1 MVRAMRITVDYS
13 EEAPH
18 DGLVRNTPLQ
28 NCFSILNHLCW
39 SGEYQPRNFRSKMA
53 MFYLHLRNIV
63 ILITIAS
70 NGNIQMKDKTSPLDE
85 PGMTPPPVLPH
96 AGDTFPHT
104 AGACLD

>member
-1 MVRAMRITVDYS
+1 MRITVDYS

-39 SGEYQPRNFRSKMA
+39 NGEYQPHNFRSKMA

-85 PGMTPPPVLPH
+85 AGMPRRPV
-96 AGDTFPHT
+96 
-104 AGACLD
+104 